1 MTESTETFWPRTHT
15 AGELRAADGG
25 NVVVLNGWVNTRRD
39 LGGLIF
45 IDVRDR
51 YGITQVLFDPDLVA
65 DETFE
70 TARSLRSE
78 FVVAVKGTLRVR
90 DERQRNER
98 LPTGEVEVVAEG
110 LQLLTRSKPLPIVLD
125 GKAEAGEE
133 LRLKYRYLDLRRGT
147 LQRNLRLRH
156 DVCMDTRNYFSDNDF
171 IEVETPVLTKSTPE
185 GARDY
190 LVPSRVHP
198 GSFFALPQSPQ
209 LFKQILMVS
218 GYDRYLQI
226 VRCFRDEDLR
236 ADRQPEFTQVD
247 LEMSFCTKEL
257 LFPIL
262 EKWIA
267 LLWKKHLGVEISL
280 PISRMSYQEAM
291 ESYGID
297 RPDLRFGLQLATVS
311 DLLDG
316 TEAAPL
322 RNALDL
328 EDGTVKALFVAGDPS
343 CMSRKD
349 LDGHTTLVREFGL
362 GGLLWGKV
370 TADGASGAAGKFLS
384 EEQRTAIIARLA
396 ERNGFDAGS
405 QGILMLC
412 AGRQSVVNDAM
423 GRLRMAIAR
432 GLDMVPASGFAFT
445 WVTDFPAFEWSET
458 DERWTAMHH
467 PFTSPV
473 AEDIPLLASD
483 PGAVMSDAYDM
494 VCNGYEIG
502 GGSIRIHD
510 PDVQSQV
517 FRTLGIGEEEARL
530 KFGFL
535 LDALSYGTPPHGGIA
550 FGLDRLVML
559 LAGTEAI
566 RDVIAFPKTQKA
578 SCLMTVAPS
587 KVDPGQLDE
596 LFLASTVPPAA
607 DEED

>member
-1 MTESTETFWPRTHT
+1 VTEATETFWARTHT
-15 AGELRAADGG
+15 AGEPRAADGG
-25 NVVVLNGWVNTRRD
+25 SVVILNGWVNTRRD

-51 YGITQVLFDPDLVA
+51 YGITQVLFDPDVV
-65 DETFE
+65 DEATFE

-78 FVVAVKGTLRVR
+78 YVIAVRGTLRVR
-90 DERQRNER
+90 EPGQRNER
-98 LPTGEVEVVAEG
+98 LPTGEVELLADG

-133 LRLKYRYLDLRRGT
+133 LRLKYRYLDLRRPR
-147 LQRNLRLRH
+147 LQHNLRLRH
-156 DVCMDTRNYFSDNDF
+156 DVCMDTRNYFSDNEF

-267 LLWKKHLGVEISL
+267 LLWKKHLGVDLEL
-280 PISRMSYQEAM
+280 PLPRMTYAQAM

-297 RPDLRFGLQLATVS
+297 RPDLRFALRLATVS
-311 DLLDG
+311 DLLEG
-316 TEAAPL
+316 TDAAPL

-328 EDGTVKALFVAGDPS
+328 EDGTVKALFVAGDPG

-370 TADGASGAAGKFLS
+370 TAEGASGAAGKFLS
-384 EEQRTAIIARLA
+384 EEQRAAIIARLA
-396 ERNGFDAGS
+396 ECNDFDAS
-405 QGILMLC
+405 SPGILMLC
-412 AGRQSVVNDAM
+412 AGRESVVNDAM
-423 GRLRMAIAR
+423 GRLRVAIAR
-432 GLDMVPASGFAFT
+432 SLDLVPASGFAFS
-445 WVTDFPAFEWSET
+445 WITDFPAFEWSET

-559 LAGTEAI
+559 LAGTDAI

-587 KVDPGQLDE
+587 RVDPAQLDE
-596 LFLASTVPPAA
+596 LSLASTAPPPV
-607 DEED
+607 DEEA